1 MDSSVSQA
9 SSLEH
14 AARAVDLVKVQ
25 PGAVVSRTLVK
36 KPCGTVT
43 LFAFDAGEELSEHT
57 APYNALLYGLQGEA
71 EVRIAGKAQD
81 LRAGELLE
89 LPSNQ
94 PHSLRARSAFQMMLI
109 MIRE

>member
-1 MDSSVSQA
+1 MDFSGTQA
-9 SSLEH
+9 NSLLH
-14 AARAVDLVKVQ
+14 PTAALELVKVQ
-25 PGAVVSRTLVK
+25 PGAVVSRTLIK
-36 KPCGTVT
+36 KPSGTVT

-57 APYNALLYGLQGEA
+57 APYSALLFSLQGEA
-71 EVRIAGKAQD
+71 EVRIAGTAHD
-81 LRAGELLE
+81 LRAGQLLE